1 MQEYP
6 HTSHPGWNKGSIA
19 YHADDGKI
27 FMGNGGG
34 DPFGPRCHRGDVMG
48 CGIIFPRDYTDA
60 QKKSSVPKQVE
71 SFSEDAA
78 ASELSDQEEEEDL
91 ELFDSDEEDSN
102 GIVLQDINRAEQLAR
117 HIAQGFPIHPQ
128 GIIRRGPR
136 YEVVNRKQGER
147 KGEDDV
153 ESGPG
158 VQVFFCRNGS
168 MIGSKEISIPKG
180 GFFPTVGM
188 LSTAEKVRV
197 DLHPFSG

>member
-1 MQEYP
+1 
-6 HTSHPGWNKGSIA
+6 
-19 YHADDGKI
+19 
-27 FMGNGGG
+27 
-34 DPFGPRCHRGDVMG
+34 MG

-60 QKKSSVPKQVE
+60 QKKSSVPRQGQQLE
-71 SFSEDAA
+71 SLSEDAA
-78 ASELSDQEEEEDL
+78 ASELSDQEEDEEDL

-128 GIIRRGPR
+128 GINRRVPR
-136 YEVVNRKQGER
+136 FEVLNRKQPE
-147 KGEDDV
+147 EEVEEV

-158 VQVFFCRNGS
+158 VQVFFSRNGS
-168 MIGSKEISIPKG
+168 MIGSKKIAIPKG